1 MKESVI
7 MVIDTIHFKKALGS
21 FTTGIC
27 HVATFDHESQKPVGL
42 TVNSLASVSLE
53 PPLLS
58 FCLDKKSRTFPYF
71 NKNNF
76 FCVNILNHQQQ
87 DISLRFSNGTPNPW
101 SLTKYSL
108 LGNSFVHIDKA
119 LCSIDCQIKER
130 IEIGDHVLMIGE
142 VLKSAFS
149 EDPSVKPLIYF
160 RGHYI
165 F

>member
-1 MKESVI
+1 

-58 FCLDKKSRTFPYF
+58 FCLDKKSRTFLYF
-71 NKNNF
+71 NKNDS

-101 SLTKYSL
+101 SLTEYSL
-108 LGNSFVHIDKA
+108 SEQGFVYIHEA
-119 LCSIDCQIKER
+119 LCSIECHVRER
-130 IEIGDHVLMIGE
+130 IEVGDHVLMIGE
-142 VLKSAFS
+142 VLRSSFSQDSSA
-149 EDPSVKPLIYF
+149 KPLIYF
-160 RGHYI
+160 RGNYI

>member
-1 MKESVI
+1 

-27 HVATFDHESQKPVGL
+27 HVATYDHETQKPVGL

-58 FCLDKKSRTFPYF
+58 FCLDKKSRTFPVF
-71 NKNNF
+71 EKNDT

-101 SLTKYSL
+101 SLTGYSL
-108 LGNSFVHIDKA
+108 SDEGFVHIDDV
-119 LCSIDCQIKER
+119 LCSIDCQVKQR
-130 IEIGDHVLMIGE
+130 IEVGDHVLMIGE
-142 VLKSAFS
+142 VLRSVFS
-149 EDPSVKPLIYF
+149 KDTRAEPLVYF
-160 RGHYI
+160 RGQYL
-165 F
+165 FQDN